1 MSTKICEVVKKK
13 LPKENPKKYRDLVKD
28 AEFFC
33 KDCGHVSKKKS
44 CLCKP
49 EEI

>member
-1 MSTKICEVVKKK
+1 MSKKICELTKKK
-13 LPKENPKKYRDLVKD
+13 LQKEKPGKYRELVKD
-28 AEFFC
+28 AEYFC
-33 KDCGHVSKKKS
+33 KECGHVSKKKS